1 MAEEDELK
9 ILPYLSHNIYLVG
22 HNPARFPLR
31 VLTKDIYLVIISV
44 FCICICLGLL
54 AASCSLLTF
63 SQLRIVG
70 TKTNIKQC

>member
-9 ILPYLSHNIYLVG
+9 IFPHLSHNIYLVG

-44 FCICICLGLL
+44 FCICLGLL